1 MKTKIILL
9 LFSVLIIVSCEPQRK
24 RSFAN
29 QQQESFDNFL
39 KSKKELEYSQSNEIQ
54 KKEFNK
60 KFEIELANY
69 LDSIGIFVNW
79 KGQIKD
85 IKTREYGQSTQIEF
99 EILYKPEEY
108 REVSFHCSHIV
119 KTENLT
125 TDFIYNKVKEISD
138 YSTVYFDGFIKK
150 DIEGKVVYDYGDMNI
165 SYPNYKFNIID
176 INVMPKS
183 DTLSVS
189 LKNAIVVD
197 FQVIDLL
204 NQKFQKSISEK
215 EWERKTKDLNFDFV
229 QSKLS
234 NDEKQYSQRI
244 RQCLV
249 NDFMYE

>member
-9 LFSVLIIVSCEPQRK
+9 ILSVLFFVSCEPQRK
-24 RSFAN
+24 NNFEN

-39 KSKKELEYSQSNEIQ
+39 KSKKELEYSQSNDIQ
-54 KKEFNK
+54 KKEFNNN
-60 KFEIELANY
+60 FEIELANY

-85 IKTREYGQSTQIEF
+85 IKTSEYGQSTRIEF

-108 REVSFHCSHIV
+108 REVSFNCSQIV
-119 KTENLT
+119 KTEDLA
-125 TDFIYNKVKEISD
+125 TDFFYNKVKEISD

-150 DIEGKVVYDYGDMNI
+150 DIEGKVVYDYGDMHI
-165 SYPNYKFNIID
+165 SYPNYEFNIID
-176 INVMPKS
+176 ISTKPKS

-204 NQKFQKSISEK
+204 KQKFQKRISEK
-215 EWERKTKDLNFDFV
+215 EWERKTNDLNFDFV
-229 QSKLS
+229 QSKLT
-234 NDEKQYSQRI
+234 NGEKQYSRSI